1 MDSVASVQSRSRN
14 FGKLL
19 LSGLLFE
26 LVWFL
31 CVVSPGTA
39 LLTIVTLCNLLFH
52 LWFFD
57 LTGPGAGGIRG
68 ALRTLVWV
76 AVVTVSGCVMDSLLF
91 RFGLFETSSQI
102 VLLPVWLSLL
112 WVNFALALRFAFHFL
127 QRKFWVAALFGAI
140 GGPASYLVGAKI
152 NASVSLAEPLGL
164 SLAILAGLWT
174 VYLPVVM
181 QCAKAP
187 VFRR

>member
-26 LVWFL
+26 VVWFL

-39 LLTIVTLCNLLFH
+39 LVAVVTLCNLLFH
-52 LWFFD
+52 AWLFD
-57 LTGPGAGGIRG
+57 LSGPGSHGVRG
-68 ALRTLVWV
+68 AARTLAWV
-76 AVVTVSGCVMDSLLF
+76 AAVTLSGCVMDSLLF
-91 RFGLFETSSQI
+91 HFGLFASSTEF
-102 VLLPVWLSLL
+102 VFLPAWLLLL

-127 QRKFWVAALFGAI
+127 QRKLWMAALFGAF

-152 NASVSLAEPLGL
+152 NGSVSLAEPLWL
-164 SLAILAGLWT
+164 SLVILAGLWA

-181 QCAKAP
+181 RCAKTP
-187 VFRR
+187 VFRQ